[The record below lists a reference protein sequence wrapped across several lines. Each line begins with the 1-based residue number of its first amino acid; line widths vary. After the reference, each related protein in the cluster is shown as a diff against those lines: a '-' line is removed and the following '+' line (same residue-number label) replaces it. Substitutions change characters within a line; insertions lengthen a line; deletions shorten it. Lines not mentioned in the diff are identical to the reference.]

1 MDRAAVCGFSLV
13 ELMVA
18 MTLGLV
24 VMLMVSTAFLGLR
37 ELSQTQATLAHTQ
50 ERLRFAVDS
59 MTRDLR
65 AAGTRATGVVDL
77 EHGLVP
83 AEPGQLEQSRFTVR
97 KAGMNCLGETGPW
110 VASVY
115 SVAHGQL
122 FCGNDATP
130 AQNQPLVS
138 GVQALRVLALDAQ
151 GQTDWS
157 RPVALHIE
165 LEMQAARPGEPVRS
179 MGFVVTL
186 RNRVLAHYQGG

>member
-1 MDRAAVCGFSLV
+1 MERAAVCGFSLI

-18 MTLGLV
+18 MTLGLL
-24 VMLMVSTAFLGLR
+24 VMLMVSTAFLALR
-37 ELSQTQATLAHTQ
+37 EVNQVQDSLAHTQ
-50 ERLRFAVDS
+50 ERLRFAVDT

-65 AAGTRATGVVDL
+65 AAGTRVTGVVDL
-77 EHGLVP
+77 EQGLVP
-83 AEPGQLEQSRFTVR
+83 AEPGQLEQSRFAVR

-115 SVAHGQL
+115 SVAQGQL

-138 GVQALRVLALDAQ
+138 GIQALRVLALDAQ
-151 GQTDWS
+151 GQADWS
-157 RPVALHIE
+157 QPVALHIE
-165 LEMQAARPGEPVRS
+165 LDVQAARPGEPLRS
-179 MGFVVTL
+179 MAFVVTL